1 MMYNFDKEHDMSG
14 MNYNRSTNRHIANH
28 TINPRWTTGKAYRP
42 ELNSPVTVIKA
53 DGTKIVE
60 KPLNYDEINKVNKI
74 KKKQPSKRA
83 RENRRAAEH
92 NQRQKAKSLWQEQED
107 RRLKEIAK
115 QNKERFKAQQPEAP
129 KVFPVIVS
137 RVKPVRKPDQTSQD

>member
-1 MMYNFDKEHDMSG
+1 
-14 MNYNRSTNRHIANH
+14 
-28 TINPRWTTGKAYRP
+28 
-42 ELNSPVTVIKA
+42 VIKA
-53 DGTKIVE
+53 DGTKVVE
-60 KPLNYDEINKVNKI
+60 KPLNYDQINKVNKI

-83 RENRRAAEH
+83 RQNRRAAEH
-92 NQRQKAKSLWQEQED
+92 NQRQETKSHWQEQED

-137 RVKPVRKPDQTSQD
+137 RIKPVRKPDQTSQD